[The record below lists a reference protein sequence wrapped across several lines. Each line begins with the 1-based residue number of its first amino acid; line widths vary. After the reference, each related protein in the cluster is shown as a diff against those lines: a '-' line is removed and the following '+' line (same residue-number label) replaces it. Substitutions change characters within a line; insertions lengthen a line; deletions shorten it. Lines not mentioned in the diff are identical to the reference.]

1 MEAFT
6 IPEKSPLMETFMIP
20 EKSPADR
27 TTSAPAVRVALRFL
41 LLRPPPLSKLVRR
54 PPPPS
59 SLGLLA
65 LYPSPN
71 PSRTKKNAS
80 FPGRSRRPL
89 VPPGLL
95 ALYPP
100 PRPLARSRLRPTR
113 RALPMVCGCLLVQA
127 ALALLV
133 RCACRGLS
141 PLLRLPRPGF
151 ARTSLRGS
159 GRLAR

>member
-20 EKSPADR
+20 EKSPTHR
-27 TTSAPAVRVALRFL
+27 IPAIPEKPVRSQPVIF
-41 LLRPPPLSKLVRR
+41 PWQPSK
-54 PPPPS
+54 
-59 SLGLLA
+59 
-65 LYPSPN
+65 
-71 PSRTKKNAS
+71 KDAS
-80 FPGRSRRPL
+80 FPGRSRRPV
-89 VPPGLL
+89 VPPGPL

-113 RALPMVCGCLLVQA
+113 RALPVVCGCLLVQA

-133 RCACRGLS
+133 RCACPGVS